1 MTSATCDPEMQGY
14 GFKSDSGITWESSN
28 RIAAIAQSGTESQ
41 RQLFPPIESPK
52 RRKIEKFATP
62 EPVDPNPPAHYQE
75 SCSLQGSPA
84 RTNSVIDPVKKSK
97 TVCVQEESMSSSP
110 APRPWLQAT
119 FQMSCPEMERASF
132 SSAYSCSIELDACQL
147 QTQPRTGRH
156 EHKEEYFWAYHDSP
170 SMSARH
176 DRKPITPHRQINFET
191 FDHHAEYNQI
201 PVPEDEVDKLMS
213 QWTTLDVSEF
223 VQRGI

>member
-1 MTSATCDPEMQGY
+1 MTSATCDTEMQGY
-14 GFKSDSGITWESSN
+14 GFKSDSGIMWESSN

-62 EPVDPNPPAHYQE
+62 E
-75 SCSLQGSPA
+75 
-84 RTNSVIDPVKKSK
+84 
-97 TVCVQEESMSSSP
+97 
-110 APRPWLQAT
+110 
-119 FQMSCPEMERASF
+119 MERASF
-132 SSAYSCSIELDACQL
+132 PSAYSCSIELDACQL
-147 QTQPRTGRH
+147 QPQPRTGRH

-170 SMSARH
+170 SMSSRH